1 PFACS
6 NLAYQ
11 VSGPNTSN
19 STLYSYNV
27 STGVRT
33 LMGDLPARVNSIGY
47 NTLDNYIWGINV
59 LTNQVVK
66 IGSNAALTTYSI
78 PNLPAPTVSA
88 YYNVGEVFGDG
99 YLFIYSRLATRYYVV
114 DINPARAATYLQ

>member
-1 PFACS
+1 MKKNYYSKASLKAALVIAMNLMGISSTWAQEPTPFACS

-33 LMGDLPARVNSIGY
+33 LMGDL
-47 NTLDNYIWGINV
+47 
-59 LTNQVVK
+59 
-66 IGSNAALTTYSI
+66 
-78 PNLPAPTVSA
+78 
-88 YYNVGEVFGDG
+88 
-99 YLFIYSRLATRYYVV
+99 IY
-114 DINPARAATYLQ
+114 

>member
-1 PFACS
+1 MKKIYCSKPLRKAAFVILGYLIGISFTWAQEPTPFACS

-33 LMGDLPARVNSIGY
+33 LMGDL
-47 NTLDNYIWGINV
+47 
-59 LTNQVVK
+59 
-66 IGSNAALTTYSI
+66 
-78 PNLPAPTVSA
+78 
-88 YYNVGEVFGDG
+88 
-99 YLFIYSRLATRYYVV
+99 
-114 DINPARAATYLQ
+114 